1 MKKYNCGDIVNTED
15 NFNARVEKVYK
26 NGKIKVSICENV
38 DDKDLVYRTYT
49 KKELDK
55 YND

>member
-1 MKKYNCGDIVNTED
+1 MERYNCGDIVNTED
-15 NFNARVEKVYK
+15 NFNARVEKIYK

-38 DDKDLVYRTYT
+38 DDKDLTYRTYT

-55 YND
+55 YN